1 MLTASTQPIVAVT
14 CQNGS
19 TTVTGETGFQ
29 FESSKYPIQ
38 NRNPLFVF
46 RVVQNPAQHDP
57 DQIGR
62 EAGIRLHV
70 MLAKVVVCLEKV
82 RSVTK
87 ENSENDVMSDARLS
101 ASTYGRLYIRVAGKS
116 LMVNTATFA
125 ASNATS
131 VTPAK
136 TRPERLH
143 RHRG

>member
-14 CQNGS
+14 CQNES
-19 TTVTGETGFQ
+19 TTVIGETGFQ

-87 ENSENDVMSDARLS
+87 ENSENDIMSDA
-101 ASTYGRLYIRVAGKS
+101 
-116 LMVNTATFA
+116 
-125 ASNATS
+125 
-131 VTPAK
+131 
-136 TRPERLH
+136 
-143 RHRG
+143 